1 MICERAEVGKDFA
14 TVKRKIEILLQDSYY
29 VPVLRA
35 EDRSLPPVVG
45 EPFSPTHPPVSK
57 SNNSYEYFL
66 LPFFCRYLVTTH

>member
-14 TVKRKIEILLQDSYY
+14 AVKKKIEILLQDSYY

-45 EPFSPTHPPVSK
+45 EPFSPTHPPVSNK
-57 SNNSYEYFL
+57 IIVMNI
-66 LPFFCRYLVTTH
+66 FFCRFSRCLVTTH